1 MYLKE
6 SLKMVILKGKTKELS
21 SVIEALTLKALN
33 QLPFNI
39 NNNKN
44 SNVVRK
50 SLLNVH
56 QKFYK

>member
-1 MYLKE
+1 
-6 SLKMVILKGKTKELS
+6 MVILKVKTKELS
-21 SVIEALTLKALN
+21 SVIKALILKALN

-44 SNVVRK
+44 SNVVTVSMRK